1 LVSCRVAAMPHIM
14 PRMTGQRPWLSS
26 YPSDVPRSLAPY
38 PEESVFSMLESSA
51 RRFPDRPA
59 IAWFGKKLT
68 YAELLAEV
76 ERCSAML
83 AGLDVKRGDRV
94 ALIMPNSPSFTIA
107 FYACMRLGAVAV
119 GNNPIYTH
127 REMRHQLE
135 DADVSVV
142 LVADLMYADFAPVFA
157 ELGID
162 QVIVT
167 RLNDYMPLVKK
178 WLAPTLKFKKQQV
191 ANGKPWP
198 PVPPDANVLR
208 WTQALKDAGPA
219 PPVATVD
226 PTHDVAALIYT
237 GGTTGVAKGAMLSHH
252 NITSNARQSASWFP
266 SIEDGREAVLAALP
280 FFHSYGLL
288 AMNLTILIGAKLI
301 PMPNPRDIHMVLE
314 LIDHEKP
321 TLFPGV
327 PRLYVAVN
335 EHPDV
340 GKFDLKSIMACVSGA
355 APLPVAVAKEFER
368 VTGGGQLVEGYGLTE
383 CSPVTHANPFN
394 GTRKPGHIGLPIPDT
409 DVRVISLDDPDKE
422 MPAGEPGELC
432 IRGPQVMLGY
442 WHRPEE
448 TALAIR
454 NGWFHTGDV
463 AVMDADGYFKIVD
476 RLKDMIIVSGFNV
489 YPNEVEDVLYHHPAI
504 SKAAVIGLPD
514 DRTGERIKAYVVLKE
529 GQSLSADELLTWSKD
544 PEQGLTGYRA
554 PKEIEFRDSLP
565 ETLVGKVLRR
575 ALQEEERARVEAA
588 TSAS

>member
-1 LVSCRVAAMPHIM
+1 MPHIM
-14 PRMTGQRPWLSS
+14 PRMNGQRPWLRS
-26 YPSDVPRSLAPY
+26 YPSDVPRSLDPY
-38 PEESVFSMLESSA
+38 PEESVFSLLESSA

-59 IAWFGKKLT
+59 IAWFGKTMT
-68 YAELLAEV
+68 YAQLLEEV
-76 ERCSAML
+76 ERCSALL
-83 AGLDVKRGDRV
+83 AGHGVKKGDRV
-94 ALIMPNSPSFTIA
+94 AMIMPNSPPFTIA

-142 LVADLMYADFAPVFA
+142 LVADLMYADFADVFA

-178 WLAPTLKFKKQQV
+178 LLAPTLKFKKQQV

-198 PVPPDANVLR
+198 PVPADAPVLR
-208 WTQALKDAGPA
+208 WSQALKKTGPV
-219 PPVATVD
+219 PPVATVT
-226 PTHDVAALIYT
+226 PTQDVAVLIYT

-288 AMNLTILIGAKLI
+288 AMNLTILIAAKLI

-340 GKFDLKSIMACVSGA
+340 AKFDLKSIMACVSGA

-409 DVRVISLDDPDKE
+409 DVRIMSLDDPDKE
-422 MPAGEPGELC
+422 MPPGEPGELC
-432 IRGPQVMLGY
+432 IMGPQVMLGY

-448 TALAIR
+448 SALAIR

-514 DRTGERIKAYVVLKE
+514 DRTGERVKAYVVLKE
-529 GQSLSADELLTWSKD
+529 GQTLTVEELLAWCKD

-554 PKEIEFRDSLP
+554 PKEIEFRESLP

-575 ALQEEERARVEAA
+575 ALQEEERAKAEAA
-588 TSAS
+588 AAAS

>member
-1 LVSCRVAAMPHIM
+1 MPHIM
-14 PRMTGQRPWLSS
+14 PRMSEERPWLHS

-38 PEESVFSMLESSA
+38 PEESVFAMLESSA

-59 IAWFGKKLT
+59 IAWFGKHLT
-68 YAELLAEV
+68 YAELLGEV

-83 AGLDVKRGDRV
+83 GDLGVGKGDRV
-94 ALIMPNSPSFTIA
+94 ALIMPNSPPFTIA

-119 GNNPIYTH
+119 GNNPIYTT
-127 REMRHQLE
+127 REMRHQLA
-135 DADVSVV
+135 DAETNVV

-157 ELGID
+157 ELGIEH
-162 QVIVT
+162 VVVT
-167 RLNDYMPLVKK
+167 RLNDYMPLLKK
-178 WLAPTLKFKKQQV
+178 LLAPTLKFKKQQL

-198 PVPPDANVLR
+198 PVAKDAPVLR
-208 WTQALKDAGPA
+208 WAAALEDAGPA
-219 PPVATVD
+219 PPVANVRPMD
-226 PTHDVAALIYT
+226 DVAVLIYT
-237 GGTTGVAKGAMLSHH
+237 GGTTGIAKGAMLSHH
-252 NITSNARQSASWFP
+252 NITSNARQSGAWFP
-266 SIEDGREAVLAALP
+266 SIEEGREALLAALP

-288 AMNLTILIGAKLI
+288 AMNLSVLIAAKLI
-301 PMPNPRDIHMVLE
+301 PMPNPRDIHMILE
-314 LIDHEKP
+314 LTQHEKP

-394 GTRKPGHIGLPIPDT
+394 GPRKPGHIGMPIPDT
-409 DVRVISLDDPDKE
+409 DVRVMSLDDPDKE
-422 MPAGEPGELC
+422 MPTGEPGELC
-432 IRGPQVMLGY
+432 IKGPQVMLGY
-442 WHRPEE
+442 WRRPEE

-463 AVMDADGYFKIVD
+463 AVMDTEGYFKIVD

-514 DRTGERIKAYVVLKE
+514 DRTGERVKAYVILRD
-529 GQSLSADELLTWSKD
+529 GQRLTAEELIAWCKD

-575 ALQEEERARVEAA
+575 ALQEEERVKREAA
-588 TSAS
+588 ATAS